1 MRFVAA
7 LVGAM
12 LTFAALPLR
21 ADDLKVSVASGTLVG
36 FLSRDG
42 AVRSFKGI
50 PYAAPPVGAL
60 RWRPPQDMAAWE
72 GTREATRFGPAC
84 PQPSP
89 IPGSLYQR
97 EFFQSSEPQSEDCLT
112 LNIWTAAAS
121 GPDRRPVIV
130 FLPGGAYYGWSGSMA
145 AYDGTHLARKGAVV
159 VTINYR
165 LGALGF
171 LAHPELDEESPN
183 HVSGNYGVLDQQAA
197 LRWVKSN
204 IAAFGGDPE
213 RITLL
218 GHSAGAGSAGYAM
231 ASPLAKGLFRRAIV
245 LSGSLFGTAGPTPD
259 LAFAEQGGKKLA
271 AELGA
276 PSIAA
281 LREMP
286 AARLVAHIGRNAGA
300 YGLRPVLDGWVLPK
314 DTPQVLAAGEQ
325 NGDEVILGS
334 VADEGTALLPATT
347 PARLQATIKQ
357 WFGSQADPIA
367 ALYAAAD
374 DKAATAA
381 QDHLLSDYGAAM
393 ARMAASLSAQH
404 GHPAW
409 VYRFN
414 RAAPG
419 SDPVEVGAF
428 HGAELVY
435 VFGTLNTV
443 DRPWEEADRRLAD
456 TISSYCVRFAM
467 TGNPNGPGLPDWPPY
482 DETSRY
488 VAELGG
494 PGDAASARSAPL
506 MEAYLKARLTS
517 LGR

>member
-7 LVGAM
+7 LLGTM

-21 ADDLKVSVASGTLVG
+21 ADDLKVSVASGALAG
-36 FLSRDG
+36 LASRDG
-42 AVRSFKGI
+42 LVRSFKGI

-60 RWRPPQDMAAWE
+60 RWRPPQEVAAWE
-72 GTREATRFGPAC
+72 GTREATRFGPVC
-84 PQPSP
+84 PQPGAP
-89 IPGSLYQR
+89 PGGFYQR
-97 EFFQSSEPQSEDCLT
+97 EFFPSFEPQSEDCLT
-112 LNIWTAAAS
+112 LNIWTAAAA
-121 GPDRRPVIV
+121 GGDRLPVIV

-159 VTINYR
+159 VTVNYR

-197 LRWVKSN
+197 LRWVRSN

-213 RITLL
+213 RITLM
-218 GHSAGAGSAGYAM
+218 GHSAGGGSVGYAM

-245 LSGSLFGTAGPTPD
+245 LSGSLLGTAGPTPD
-259 LAFAEQGGKKLA
+259 LAFAEQGGKKLV

-281 LREMP
+281 LRDTP
-286 AARLVAHIGRNAGA
+286 AARIVAHIGRNAGA

-314 DTPQVLAAGEQ
+314 DTAQVLAAGEQ
-325 NGDEVILGS
+325 SGGEVILGS
-334 VADEGTALLPATT
+334 VADEGTVLLPPTT

-367 ALYAAAD
+367 ALYAGAD

-393 ARMAASLSAQH
+393 ARVAASLSAQH

-419 SDPVEVGAF
+419 SDPIDVGAF

-456 TISSYCVRFAM
+456 TMSSYCVRFA
-467 TGNPNGPGLPDWPPY
+467 TAGNPNGPGLPDWPPY

-494 PGDAASARSAPL
+494 PGDAASAKSAPL
-506 MEAYLKARLTS
+506 MEAYLKARLTP
-517 LGR
+517 LRH